1 MARVPYVSED
11 DVSEEYRD
19 MLTSQL
25 QPGEPLNLYAA
36 LGNNEELL
44 AGMRSYFG
52 AMWSE
57 SGLSERER
65 EFVILAVA
73 DEAGSDYEW
82 YQHLN
87 IAANAGLTDTEIS
100 AIVTDDLV
108 ALDDEA
114 ALLVEY
120 ARAVVAGRV
129 TDDLH
134 DRLAARYDDST
145 VVAVATIAGS
155 YLGLAR
161 FIDAMAIEAE
171 AD

>member
-1 MARVPYVSED
+1 MARVPYVTED

-36 LGNNEELL
+36 LGNNEALL

-73 DEAGSDYEW
+73 DEADSDYEW
-82 YQHLN
+82 HQHIT
-87 IAANAGLTDTEIS
+87 IATNAGLTDTEIS
-100 AIVTDDLV
+100 AIVTDDPVVL
-108 ALDDEA
+108 AEDE

-120 ARAVVAGRV
+120 ARAAVRGSV

-145 VVAVATIAGS
+145 VVAIATIAGS

-161 FIDAMAIEAE
+161 FIDALDIEVE
-171 AD
+171 D